1 LLDKLF
7 NPGSVAVVGASR
19 DRHKVGHS
27 IMANLTGKGFTG
39 RVYPVNPSAKSI
51 AGHRCHPSV
60 NSIPGVVDM
69 AVIAVPAKLVPS
81 VMQDCGAKGVGT
93 AIIISAGFRET
104 GEHGKALE
112 KTVMDI
118 AAAHGIRVLGPNCL
132 GIINTANGLNASFAQ
147 ASPKKGK
154 IAFFSQSG
162 ALCTAIL
169 DWSLES
175 GVGFSKFVSL
185 GNKADISE
193 LEMLRYLADDADTR
207 VILGYIEGVE
217 NGREFME
224 VARRAVRKTPVI
236 LAKSGGTSA
245 GARAASSHTG
255 TLAGSE
261 QAFEAAF
268 KQTGILRAGT
278 IEELF
283 NSALAF
289 AGCPIPRSPNLAVVT
304 NAGGPGIIAADA
316 CERSRAKMAGLGT
329 ATVKRLRKCLP
340 ASSGFFNPVDVLGDA
355 DAKRYECALKSVLK
369 DPAVGGVLAV
379 LTPQA
384 MTDVD
389 GTAEC
394 IARLKANSA
403 KPVLAS
409 FMGGVSIKNGVGML
423 EGAGVPV
430 YGYPEEG
437 VKAFESLVRYKDGL
451 ASTRPRFSSF
461 DADRVSAKAAM
472 DKARAA
478 GRKELGE
485 GEAREVISAYGFR
498 VPRNRLAVTSGEAV
512 SAARDIGFPVAL
524 KISSP
529 DILHKSDVG
538 GVRLGLKTPAEVSTA
553 FLEITSNASR
563 LVPDALIRGCMVQEM
578 AGPGREVILGM
589 SKDPQ
594 FGPLI
599 MFGMGGIYVEALK
612 DVSFRIAPLG
622 ADDAVEMMEEVK
634 GFRIL
639 HGLRGEKPSDISAV
653 REAILRLSQLA
664 VDFPD
669 VVEMDINPFIVLG
682 EGEGAVAADARLTL
696 E

>member
-1 LLDKLF
+1 LLEKLF
-7 NPGSVAVVGASR
+7 NPDSVAVVGASR
-19 DRHKVGHS
+19 DRRKVGHS
-27 IMANLTGKGFTG
+27 IMANLVGRGFAG
-39 RVYPVNPSAKSI
+39 RVYPVNPSARSI
-51 AGHRCHPSV
+51 IGHRCHPSV
-60 NSIPGVVDM
+60 SSIPGTVDM

-81 VMQDCGAKGVGT
+81 VIQDCAGKGVT
-93 AIIISAGFRET
+93 SAIIISAGFRET
-104 GEHGKALE
+104 GEEGKALE
-112 KTVMDI
+112 KRVMDI
-118 AAAHGIRVLGPNCL
+118 ASGHGIRVLGPNCL
-132 GIINTANGLNASFAQ
+132 GVINTANGLNASFAH
-147 ASPKKGK
+147 ASPRKGS

-193 LEMLRYLADDADTR
+193 LEMLRYLAEDKDTR

-217 NGREFME
+217 NGREFID

-236 LAKSGGTSA
+236 LAKSGGTRA

-268 KQTGILRAGT
+268 KQTGVLRAAT
-278 IEELF
+278 IEDLF
-283 NSALAF
+283 NDALAF
-289 AGCPIPRSPNLAVVT
+289 AGCPIPRSPNLAIVT

-316 CERSRAKMAGLGT
+316 CERSKAEMAAFGP
-329 ATVKRLRKCLP
+329 ATVRRLRRCLP

-355 DAKRYECALKSVLK
+355 GADRYGCALEYVLR
-369 DPAVGGVLAV
+369 DQAVGGVLVV

-389 GTAEC
+389 GTAKY
-394 IARLKANSA
+394 IAGLKSRSS

-409 FMGGVSIKNGVGML
+409 FMGGPSIKKGAGIL
-423 EGAGVPV
+423 EEAGVPV

-437 VKAFESLVRYKDGL
+437 VKAFESLVRYKSGL
-451 ASTRPRFSSF
+451 ARTRPRIVRF
-461 DADRVSAKAAM
+461 DADRASAEKVM
-472 DKARAA
+472 DTARAA

-485 GEAREVISAYGFR
+485 NEARDVISAYGFR
-498 VPRNRLAVTSGEAV
+498 IPKSTLAVTSDEAV
-512 SAARDIGFPVAL
+512 SAAIDIGFPVVL

-529 DILHKSDVG
+529 GILHKTDVG
-538 GVRLGLKTPAEVSTA
+538 GVRLGLKTPAEVKAA
-553 FLEITSNASR
+553 FIEITSNAIR
-563 LVPDALIRGCMVQEM
+563 LVPDALIRGCLVQET
-578 AGPGREVILGM
+578 AGPGHEVILGM

-599 MFGMGGIYVEALK
+599 MLGAGGVYVEAMK

-622 ADDAVEMMEEVK
+622 ADDALEMMDEVR
-634 GFRIL
+634 GFRVL
-639 HGLRGEKPSDISAV
+639 RGLRGERPSDINAV
-653 REAILRLSQLA
+653 RDAVLRLSQLA
-664 VDFPD
+664 TDFPD

-682 EGEGAVAADARLTL
+682 EGEGAIAADARLTL
-696 E
+696 G